1 MSFKKDFEEEMG
13 ETLEEMPQLNEINYN
28 CTKCSSPIEIISL
41 NEKEC
46 SIEFKCINN
55 NHELKM
61 AIKDYINKM
70 KSFNDKNINN
80 DICDT
85 HNKKFECYCTDCNKH
100 LCKECLITRDHIDHS
115 KYNIIEYQP
124 NKK

>member
-55 NHELKM
+55 NHKIKM

-80 DICDT
+80 DICDI

-100 LCKECLITRDHIDHS
+100 LC
-115 KYNIIEYQP
+115 
-124 NKK
+124 